1 MKSALVVEGGA
12 MRGIFAAGVLD
23 KFMEANYFPF
33 DFGIGVS
40 AGATNLSTYVTR
52 AHGLSRTIITEFAT
66 RREFYNPVRFIQG
79 GHMTDVHWLWHH
91 AKKNLGLPM
100 PSAKSAFPMYVG
112 ITNVD
117 NGQCEYHLA
126 NTENVDKLMVA
137 SCAIPT
143 AYREQP
149 VINGQRYVDGGV
161 ADAIPVKQAYDMG
174 ARNITVILSQ
184 VRGFIKPAMK
194 STWLLE
200 RLYGHQPA
208 LLQTLI
214 HRFERYNESL
224 AFIEKPPVG
233 CHITVIAPSQS
244 FCVKRLTMNKA
255 KLLKGYAQ
263 GRRMGRRALHA
274 NKAA

>member
-66 RREFYNPVRFIQG
+66 RREFYSPLRFVQG

-91 AKKNLGLPM
+91 AKKNLSLPV
-100 PSAKSAFPMYVG
+100 PNAKSAFPLYVG
-112 ITNVD
+112 ITNAD
-117 NGQCEYHLA
+117 TGQCEYHVA
-126 NTENVDKLMVA
+126 NTDNIDGLMVA

-143 AYREQP
+143 AYRDQP
-149 VINGQRYVDGGV
+149 IINNQRYVDGGV
-161 ADAIPVKQAYDMG
+161 ADAIPVKKAYQLG
-174 ARNITVILSQ
+174 ARRITVILSQ
-184 VRGFIKPAMK
+184 PRGFIKPPMK
-194 STWLLE
+194 SIWLLE

-208 LLQTLI
+208 LLDTMI
-214 HRFERYNESL
+214 NRYESYNGAL
-224 AFIEKPPVG
+224 DFIANPPEDCDV
-233 CHITVIAPSQS
+233 TVIAPSRS

-263 GRRMGRRALHA
+263 GRRMARRALLA
-274 NKAA
+274 NVA